1 MGTVWILVALLALWV
16 IFYNRDSFIK
26 EEVKVE
32 PKVYEPTFILK
43 VEGDSKLC
51 KLIDHSVD
59 WTINHLKQTWFHCD
73 KTNIWTN
80 QIHTFQLQCKM
91 ERMVKLNY
99 THMTE
104 EKGKEMVRQ
113 IIKMYHLRTVEKY
126 PELKE
131 Y

>member
-1 MGTVWILVALLALWV
+1 METIWILLALLALWV
-16 IFYNRDSFIK
+16 IYYNRDMFIK
-26 EEVKVE
+26 QEVKVE
-32 PKVYEPTFILK
+32 PKVYEPTFILEN
-43 VEGDSKLC
+43 EGKSRLC
-51 KLIDHSVD
+51 KLIDYSVD
-59 WTINHLKQTWFHCD
+59 WTINHLKQTWFDCD

-80 QIHTFQLQCKM
+80 QIHTFQLQCKL

-99 THMTE
+99 TLSE
-104 EKGKEMVRQ
+104 EEGKEMVRK